1 MECVLLKFLNVY
13 SGEFN
18 FVLEFIIE
26 IFKLF
31 VYNFREILRFYNI
44 LDCGIKD
51 EFIIRV
57 GMLKLG
63 RGYLVF
69 YKEME
74 VMVDFVVVITLII
87 VV

>member
-1 MECVLLKFLNVY
+1 MESVLLKFLNVY

-26 IFKLF
+26 IFKFF

-44 LDCGIKD
+44 LDCSIKD

-63 RGYLVF
+63 CIKKWKLWW
-69 YKEME
+69 
-74 VMVDFVVVITLII
+74 IL
-87 VV
+87 